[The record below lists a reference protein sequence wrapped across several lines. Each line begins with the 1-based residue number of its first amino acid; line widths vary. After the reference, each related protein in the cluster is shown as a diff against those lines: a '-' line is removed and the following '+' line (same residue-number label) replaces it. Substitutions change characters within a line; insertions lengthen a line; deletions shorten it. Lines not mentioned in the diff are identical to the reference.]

1 MKTVLLAAVAAIA
14 LPTLASAGEL
24 VYNPSG
30 TGDYLMP
37 APAASAAAEAP
48 APVAGPTKTVTFYN
62 PSGTGDVIQTIKV
75 SANSANAKA
84 VAVDEV
90 VLIGT
95 HNSTKLTY
103 NPSGTGDRM
112 E

>member
-48 APVAGPTKTVTFYN
+48 APVAGPT
-62 PSGTGDVIQTIKV
+62 
-75 SANSANAKA
+75 
-84 VAVDEV
+84 
-90 VLIGT
+90 
-95 HNSTKLTY
+95 
-103 NPSGTGDRM
+103 
-112 E
+112 